1 MFDTILGQSSR
12 IVWAKVRSN
21 LLSLRSFI
29 DDYPDKYLT
38 CQIKTLTTSN
48 LVRTKKSKNR
58 RIHFQPRCPQIH
70 IGEHSSFLNPICI
83 MSSAKRKDSKGETSQ
98 RKRARTTSAANK
110 DNLDLPIPFGPN
122 PPTAEDRSVLFQN
135 VHNVQLWKFCNLTAA
150 KLFLQVNVSPLPI
163 PF

>member
-1 MFDTILGQSSR
+1 
-12 IVWAKVRSN
+12 
-21 LLSLRSFI
+21 
-29 DDYPDKYLT
+29 
-38 CQIKTLTTSN
+38 
-48 LVRTKKSKNR
+48 
-58 RIHFQPRCPQIH
+58 
-70 IGEHSSFLNPICI
+70 

-110 DNLDLPIPFGPN
+110 DNFDLPIPFGPN